1 MKKCPIP
8 WIYLTWIW
16 STTHIHTHQEQ
27 KRLSSTTQETAHLE
41 MNNQK
46 VSRIP
51 NVVIDIRIR
60 PRQSSDGIFLV
71 GPTTTQKFYGNLF
84 DPTPP
89 HSHPTPKK
97 YGLIKGLAS
106 NNHDPLITYWGLFS
120 WLVAWGWTGVS
131 LGKAQNKIISWPRR
145 DDLQWDLGKTMV
157 IYRDHSPLGCY
168 PATAK
173 LKESGNG
180 VDWSYGSY
188 TISSTQQKRR
198 CLNQWNVVPK
208 LYKIPQPNIA
218 PEKWPNPKRCYVS
231 FKQGNSYLMNQ
242 FSKNGQT
249 AWSRKQFIFSNPFP
263 FGRQGWNADL
273 EILESNTST

>member
-1 MKKCPIP
+1 MSNSMNLSYMNLVNYTHTYTSGTKTLVIHKPRNSAPWNEQSESFKDTKCGNRYKDSAKAIL
-8 WIYLTWIW
+8 W
-16 STTHIHTHQEQ
+16 
-27 KRLSSTTQETAHLE
+27 R
-41 MNNQK
+41 
-46 VSRIP
+46 
-51 NVVIDIRIR
+51 DF
-60 PRQSSDGIFLV
+60 FLV
-71 GPTTTQKFYGNLF
+71 GPTSTQKFYGNLF

-208 LYKIPQPNIA
+208 LYKIPRPNIA
-218 PEKWPNPKRCYVS
+218 PEKWPNPKR
-231 FKQGNSYLMNQ
+231 N
-242 FSKNGQT
+242 
-249 AWSRKQFIFSNPFP
+249 
-263 FGRQGWNADL
+263 
-273 EILESNTST
+273 